1 MRAAL
6 PMILALAQRLRSAEP
21 VSSCGMAE
29 LLILLSDGGGPC
41 YARVHPDALSEA
53 LEAAAADLEAAGG

>member
-1 MRAAL
+1 
-6 PMILALAQRLRSAEP
+6 MILVITQRLRSAEP
-21 VSSCGMAE
+21 VSAGGMAE

-41 YARVHPDALSEA
+41 YARVHPDALGEA